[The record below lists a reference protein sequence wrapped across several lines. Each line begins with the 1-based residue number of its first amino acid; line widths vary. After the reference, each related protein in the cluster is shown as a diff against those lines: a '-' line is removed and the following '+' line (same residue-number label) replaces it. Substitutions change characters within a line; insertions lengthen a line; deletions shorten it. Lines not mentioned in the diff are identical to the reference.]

1 MTDGGSPRVVLV
13 GAGHAHLHVLR
24 HGRRFRRLGI
34 ELLVVDPDGFWYS
47 GLATGMLGGMY
58 DPELDWV
65 DPRPLARAV
74 GARFLEDRAVGTCD
88 GERTLRLDSGR
99 TLEWDVLSLNVGSRV
114 DPGAIE
120 GAEHARRVK
129 PISELWDLRREMEA
143 RFRDPDVG
151 PAGALVVGGGAS
163 GCEVAANLTALARRH
178 GGEIRVTLATRAS
191 RLIPGRPA
199 GAARRLARHLE
210 ERAARIVTGC
220 EIARLDA
227 EGATAADGRRFPA
240 DHTVLATGLVP
251 ARAASRLGLPT
262 RRDGGLAVDG
272 TLRASGRR
280 PVFGAGDC
288 ISLAGH
294 ELPRLGVFAVR
305 QAPVLLENLLAAAR
319 ALAAAPRNAAGAP
332 VAAAELEG
340 SLRRYEPQERW
351 LSILNL
357 GDGRGLA
364 TWDGLWWL
372 GRTSQWLK
380 DRIDRRFLSRCR
392 TPAEGNG

>member
-1 MTDGGSPRVVLV
+1 M
-13 GAGHAHLHVLR
+13 
-24 HGRRFRRLGI
+24 
-34 ELLVVDPDGFWYS
+34 DPDGFWYS

-58 DPELDWV
+58 APELDRV

-74 GARFLEDRAVGTCD
+74 GVRFLEDRAVGMEE
-88 GERTLRLDSGR
+88 GGRAVRLASGR
-99 TLEWDVLSLNVGSRV
+99 TLECDILSLNVGSRV
-114 DPGAIE
+114 RTEGIE
-120 GAEHARRVK
+120 GTKHGRAVK
-129 PISELWDLRREMEA
+129 PISGLWRLRRELEA

-151 PAGALVVGGGAS
+151 PRRALVVGGGAS
-163 GCEVAANLTALARRH
+163 GCEVAANLAALARRR
-178 GGEIRVTLATRAS
+178 GGEIRVTLATRTG

-199 GAARRLARHLE
+199 GAARRLAGYLE
-210 ERAARIVTGC
+210 EREIRIVTGC

-227 EGATAADGRRFPA
+227 EGATATDGRRFPA

-251 ARAASRLGLPT
+251 AKAVSRLGLPT
-262 RRDGGLAVDG
+262 RRDGGLAVDR

-288 ISLAGH
+288 ISLADR

-319 ALAAAPRNAAGAP
+319 SGN
-332 VAAAELEG
+332 
-340 SLRRYEPQERW
+340 LRRYEPQRRW

-372 GRTSQWLK
+372 GRAGQWLK
-380 DRIDRRFLSRCR
+380 DRIDRRFLARCR
-392 TPAEGNG
+392 EPAGDGT